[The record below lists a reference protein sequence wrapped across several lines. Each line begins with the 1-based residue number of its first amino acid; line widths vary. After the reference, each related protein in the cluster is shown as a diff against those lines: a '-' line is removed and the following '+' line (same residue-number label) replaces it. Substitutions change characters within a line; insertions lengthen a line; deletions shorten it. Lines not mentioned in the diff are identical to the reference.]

1 MRWFV
6 GFVLVAWV
14 SAASC
19 DRRPEG
25 PLLGR
30 PESPET
36 AATSKTDVTVKSETA
51 APTASLAEPSRCMV
65 PLSVTPPP
73 KPLPAESCPPDPVFG
88 GVTLTTDKLTFADA
102 DGAPTIDVELA
113 LAPKERQRGLMF
125 RRQMAKDA
133 GMLFHFPGPER
144 VQSFWMRNTC
154 IPLDMLFIAD
164 DGFITG
170 IQENVPTLNDA
181 SRSIPCPVRYV
192 LEVNAGWTRKHGV
205 RPGQKV
211 KLPKLDR

>member
-1 MRWFV
+1 M
-6 GFVLVAWV
+6 AWV
-14 SAASC
+14 TAASC

-30 PESPET
+30 PETPET
-36 AATSKTDVTVKSETA
+36 AAATPESAATTKKDVKAETESA
-51 APTASLAEPSRCMV
+51 TPTPPPEPSRCMV
-65 PLSVTPPP
+65 PLPATPPP
-73 KPLPAESCPPDPVFG
+73 KPSPAETCPPDPVFG
-88 GVTLTTDKLTFADA
+88 GVTLKTDKLTFSDA
-102 DGAPTIDVELA
+102 EGTPTIDVELA
-113 LAPKERQRGLMF
+113 LEPNERQRGLMF
-125 RRQMAKDA
+125 RRQMPEGA

-205 RPGQKV
+205 RPGQMV